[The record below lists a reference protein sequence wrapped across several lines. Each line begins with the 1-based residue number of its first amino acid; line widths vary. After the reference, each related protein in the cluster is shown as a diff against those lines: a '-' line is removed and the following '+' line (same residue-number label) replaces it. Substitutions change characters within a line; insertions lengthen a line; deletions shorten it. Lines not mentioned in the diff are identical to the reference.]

1 MIRKSKL
8 LICTLVMSMI
18 VTVLPGMTSY
28 AAEAEGETEASA
40 TELQDENS
48 QRLEEVTAMDEE
60 GNIYEIADTDGT
72 VSEEVSEEAAEEETN
87 GITLFSARSVE
98 NKVVNFNT
106 KGNATTNYTDS
117 NGESGYTNGAYGADA
132 AYLGTSSDGNIKF
145 MLAGV
150 TGTVSVSDVEL
161 VDYSTVADKVSYYKV
176 SGGRLV
182 HYISQNLNN
191 APSST
196 VDNGPAPSYLSQDTK
211 YYSYDG
217 HYFYTDYGVM
227 LSDYQSGCNGDSAVN
242 SGNRF
247 ENYFQFLDMNSS
259 TGYSADELNTIL
271 NDTLQSKG
279 KNSSS
284 KLWDAGNLFVKYQN
298 TYGVNALLSVGIAIN
313 ESGWGTSSI
322 SQNKNN
328 LFGLNA
334 QDSNVGNASSYY
346 SVESC
351 IIDFMKNWMA
361 GGYLNDASWKNFGE
375 FLGNKG
381 EGINVKYASDP
392 YWGEKA
398 AAHAWTLDENGDSRD
413 YTGVVIEPPADVP
426 STDEPVT
433 DVPSTDEP
441 VTDEP
446 VTDVPSTDEP
456 VTDVPSTDEPA
467 ADEPVTDVPS
477 TDEPATDEPVTDV
490 PSTDEPATDE
500 PVTDV
505 PSTDAPA
512 TDEPVT
518 DVPSTDEPTTE
529 EPVTDVP
536 STDGPSVGS
545 GSDGTTAGSGSDDTV
560 TGDAGSN
567 SGAQT
572 ETQKTVSDSA
582 GKVTVSGKLS
592 EGAGVTVDVVA
603 PNTDAYTKY
612 VSAES
617 VKGKTILGVYDI
629 TLAGELEGEAQ
640 LTFHVDAKYNGKDVI
655 ILHYADDG
663 TYETY
668 NAKVENGQVT
678 ISVKGFS
685 PYVIALNES
694 GSSVGAAAPKT
705 GDSSNIMLWI
715 ALLGISA
722 AAAAG
727 ALIRR
732 RVSR

>member
-8 LICTLVMSMI
+8 LICTLVMSMM

-72 VSEEVSEEAAEEETN
+72 VSEEVSEETAEEETN
-87 GITLFSARSVE
+87 GIALFSARSVE

-117 NGESGYTNGAYGADA
+117 NGKSGYTNGAYGADA
-132 AYLGTSSDGNIKF
+132 AYLGTTSDGNIKF

-150 TGTVSVSDVEL
+150 TGTVSASDVEL
-161 VDYSTVADKVSYYKV
+161 VDYSTVADRVSYYKV
-176 SGGRLV
+176 SGGRLI

-196 VDNGPAPSYLSQDTK
+196 IDNGPAPSYLSQDTK

-426 STDEPVT
+426 STDEPT
-433 DVPSTDEP
+433 
-441 VTDEP
+441 TDEP

-456 VTDVPSTDEPA
+456 T
-467 ADEPVTDVPS
+467 
-477 TDEPATDEPVTDV
+477 
-490 PSTDEPATDE
+490 TDE

-518 DVPSTDEPTTE
+518 DVPSTDEPTTDK
-529 EPVTDVP
+529 PVTDVP

-629 TLAGELEGEAQ
+629 TLTGELEGEAQ

>member
-426 STDEPVT
+426 STDEPTTDEPVTDVPSTDEPTTDEPVT

-456 VTDVPSTDEPA
+456 VI
-467 ADEPVTDVPS
+467 
-477 TDEPATDEPVTDV
+477 
-490 PSTDEPATDE
+490 
-500 PVTDV
+500 DV

-629 TLAGELEGEAQ
+629 TLTGELEGEAQ

>member
-8 LICTLVMSMI
+8 LICTLVMSMM

-72 VSEEVSEEAAEEETN
+72 VSEEVSEETAEEETN
-87 GITLFSARSVE
+87 GIALFSARSVE

-117 NGESGYTNGAYGADA
+117 NGKSGYTNGAYGADA
-132 AYLGTSSDGNIKF
+132 AYLGTTSDGNIKF

-150 TGTVSVSDVEL
+150 TGTVSASDVEL
-161 VDYSTVADKVSYYKV
+161 VDYSTVADRVSYYKV
-176 SGGRLV
+176 SGGRLI

-196 VDNGPAPSYLSQDTK
+196 IDNGPAPSYLSQDTK

-298 TYGVNALLSVGIAIN
+298 IYGVNALLSVGIAIN

-441 VTDEP
+441 
-446 VTDVPSTDEP
+446 
-456 VTDVPSTDEPA
+456 A

-490 PSTDEPATDE
+490 PSTDEP
-500 PVTDV
+500 V
-505 PSTDAPA
+505 

-518 DVPSTDEPTTE
+518 DVPSTDEPVIDVPSTDEPTTDE
-529 EPVTDVP
+529 PVTDVPSTDEPVTDEPVTDVP

-592 EGAGVTVDVVA
+592 GGAGVTVDMVA
-603 PNTDAYTKY
+603 PNTDAYTRY

-617 VKGKTILGVYDI
+617 LKGKTILGVYDI
-629 TLAGELEGEAQ
+629 TLTGELEGEAQ

-694 GSSVGAAAPKT
+694 GSGAGAAAPKT

>member
-446 VTDVPSTDEP
+446 VTDVPSTD
-456 VTDVPSTDEPA
+456 
-467 ADEPVTDVPS
+467 
-477 TDEPATDEPVTDV
+477 
-490 PSTDEPATDE
+490 
-500 PVTDV
+500 
-505 PSTDAPA
+505 
-512 TDEPVT
+512 
-518 DVPSTDEPTTE
+518 
-529 EPVTDVP
+529 
-536 STDGPSVGS
+536 GPSVGS

-592 EGAGVTVDVVA
+592 EGAEVTVNVVA

>member
-132 AYLGTSSDGNIKF
+132 AYLGTSSDGKIKF

-279 KNSSS
+279 KDSSS

-456 VTDVPSTDEPA
+456 VTD
-467 ADEPVTDVPS
+467 EPVIDVPS
-477 TDEPATDEPVTDV
+477 TDA
-490 PSTDEPATDE
+490 PATDE

-518 DVPSTDEPTTE
+518 DVPSTDEPTTDE
-529 EPVTDVP
+529 PVTDVPSTDEPVTDEPVTDVP

-592 EGAGVTVDVVA
+592 GGAGVTVDMVA
-603 PNTDAYTKY
+603 PNTDAYTRY

-617 VKGKTILGVYDI
+617 LKGKTILGVYDI
-629 TLAGELEGEAQ
+629 TLTGELEGEAQ

-694 GSSVGAAAPKT
+694 SSGAGAAAPKT

-715 ALLGISA
+715 ALLGISV

>member
-87 GITLFSARSVE
+87 GITLFSVRSVE

-132 AYLGTSSDGNIKF
+132 AYLGTSSDGKIKF

-279 KNSSS
+279 KDSSS

-426 STDEPVT
+426 STDEPTTDEPVTDVPSTDEPTTDEPVT

-456 VTDVPSTDEPA
+456 VI
-467 ADEPVTDVPS
+467 
-477 TDEPATDEPVTDV
+477 
-490 PSTDEPATDE
+490 
-500 PVTDV
+500 DV

-518 DVPSTDEPTTE
+518 DVPSTDEPVTD

-592 EGAGVTVDVVA
+592 EGAEVTVNVVA

>member
-456 VTDVPSTDEPA
+456 VIDVPSTDEP
-467 ADEPVTDVPS
+467 T
-477 TDEPATDEPVTDV
+477 TDEPVTDV
-490 PSTDEPATDE
+490 PSTDE
-500 PVTDV
+500 
-505 PSTDAPA
+505 
-512 TDEPVT
+512 
-518 DVPSTDEPTTE
+518 
-529 EPVTDVP
+529 
-536 STDGPSVGS
+536 PSVGS

-592 EGAGVTVDVVA
+592 EGAGVTVNVVA

-722 AAAAG
+722 AAEAG

>member
-132 AYLGTSSDGNIKF
+132 AYLGTSSDGKIKF

-279 KNSSS
+279 KDSSS

-446 VTDVPSTDEP
+446 VIDVPSTD
-456 VTDVPSTDEPA
+456 A
-467 ADEPVTDVPS
+467 
-477 TDEPATDEPVTDV
+477 
-490 PSTDEPATDE
+490 PATDE

-518 DVPSTDEPTTE
+518 DVPSTDEPTTDE
-529 EPVTDVP
+529 PVTDVPSTDEPVTDEPVTDVP

-592 EGAGVTVDVVA
+592 GGAGVTVDMVA
-603 PNTDAYTKY
+603 PNTDAYTRY

-617 VKGKTILGVYDI
+617 LKGKTILGVYDI
-629 TLAGELEGEAQ
+629 TLTGELEGEAQ

-694 GSSVGAAAPKT
+694 SSGAGAAAPKT

-715 ALLGISA
+715 ALLGISV